1 MSYKHQRDEATKEM
15 IHPCLIYL
23 VHVISPVQHVPCVE
37 HSVQRVEGLVRKG
50 LGYTGTV
57 ILLTPPLLCC

>member
-1 MSYKHQRDEATKEM
+1 M